1 MSSAE
6 LYLSFNEIMF
16 YFTRAAAGG
25 GVPFGLAED
34 FGRSATWIASSGLD
48 PAAMTAI
55 ALKDL
60 ECERSCLKA
69 NLTEEKKEIFLTAEK
84 GKKLSAIQAG
94 AAVCDLIS
102 ERTESPKNMQSII
115 AEKVD
120 VPFLVCAALG
130 AANYDRW
137 EINWPASDD
146 TPCSV
151 LICEDGSWKSSWK
164 GRKIPEVIDGVDVKV
179 IFMNNRED
187 YYEKWDGKTFYSAN
201 NKKEILETGVPV
213 YDSWSDIY
221 SFFKRCLVPSTE
233 ESRKSGAGAGAG
245 LVDTD

>member
-34 FGRSATWIASSGLD
+34 FGRSAIWIACSGLD
-48 PAAMTAI
+48 PAGMTVI
-55 ALKDL
+55 ALKEL
-60 ECERSCLKA
+60 EYGRSCLKA
-69 NLTEEKKEIFLTAEK
+69 NLTEGKKEIFLTAEK
-84 GKKLSAIQAG
+84 GKRLSAIQAG

-102 ERTESPKNMQSII
+102 ARPENPKKMQSII
-115 AEKVD
+115 AENVD
-120 VPFLVCAALG
+120 CPFLVCAALG
-130 AANYDRW
+130 AANYDSW
-137 EINWPASDD
+137 EISWLASDD

-151 LICEDGSWKSSWK
+151 LICEEGNWKSSWK
-164 GRKIPEVIDGVDVKV
+164 GRNIPEVIDGVDVKV

-233 ESRKSGAGAGAG
+233 ESRKSGAGAG

>member
-1 MSSAE
+1 MNSPE

-34 FGRSATWIASSGLD
+34 FGRAATWIASSGLD
-48 PAAMTAI
+48 PAEITAS
-55 ALKDL
+55 ALKEL
-60 ECERSCLKA
+60 ECGQSCLKA
-69 NLTEEKKEIFLTAEK
+69 TLTEGNKEILLTAES

-102 ERTESPKNMQSII
+102 VQLENPKNMQSII

-120 VPFLVCAALG
+120 SPFLVCAALG

-137 EINWPASDD
+137 EISWPASDD

-164 GRKIPEVIDGVDVKV
+164 GRKIPEVIDAVDVKV
-179 IFMNNRED
+179 IFVNNRED
-187 YYEKWDGKTFYSAN
+187 HYEKWDGKTLYSGN
-201 NKKEILETGVPV
+201 NKKKLLEAGVPGF
-213 YDSWSDIY
+213 DSWSDIY

-233 ESRKSGAGAGAG
+233 ESRKSGAGAG
-245 LVDTD
+245 LVETD

>member
-34 FGRSATWIASSGLD
+34 FGRSAIWIASSGLD

-60 ECERSCLKA
+60 ECGRSCLKA
-69 NLTEEKKEIFLTAEK
+69 NLTEGKKEIFLTAEK

-102 ERTESPKNMQSII
+102 ERTENPKNMQSII

-137 EINWPASDD
+137 EISWPASDD

-233 ESRKSGAGAGAG
+233 ESRKSGAGAG

>member
-1 MSSAE
+1 MSSPE
-6 LYLSFNEIMF
+6 LYLSFNEIFF
-16 YFTRAAAGG
+16 YFTRAAIGG

-34 FGRSATWIASSGLD
+34 FGHAAIWIAASGLD
-48 PAAMTAI
+48 PALITSN
-55 ALKDL
+55 ALKELD
-60 ECERSCLKA
+60 CGHSSMKTTI
-69 NLTEEKKEIFLTAEK
+69 TEGKEEILLTADS

-102 ERTESPKNMQSII
+102 ERTENPKNIQSII

-130 AANYDRW
+130 AAAYDRW
-137 EINWPASDD
+137 EISWSASDD
-146 TPCSV
+146 TTCSV
-151 LICEDGSWKSSWK
+151 LICEDGSWESSWK

-179 IFMNNRED
+179 IFMNNCED
-187 YYEKWDGKTFYSAN
+187 YYEKWDGKTFYSST
-201 NKKEILETGVPV
+201 NKKKILETGVPV

-233 ESRKSGAGAGAG
+233 ESRKSGAGAG

>member
-1 MSSAE
+1 MKSPE

-16 YFTRAAAGG
+16 YFTRAAAGA

-34 FGRSATWIASSGLD
+34 FGRAATWIASSGLD
-48 PAAMTAI
+48 PAGMTAS
-55 ALKDL
+55 ALKEL
-60 ECERSCLKA
+60 ECGQSSLKA
-69 NLTEEKKEIFLTAEK
+69 TLTEGNKEILLTTES

-102 ERTESPKNMQSII
+102 VQLENPKNMQSII

-120 VPFLVCAALG
+120 CPFLVCAALG
-130 AANYDRW
+130 AANYDGC
-137 EINWPASDD
+137 ELSWPATDD

-164 GRKIPEVIDGVDVKV
+164 GRKIPEVIDAVNLKI
-179 IFMNNRED
+179 IFVNNRED
-187 YYEKWDGKTFYSAN
+187 YYEKWDGKTLYSGN
-201 NKKEILETGVPV
+201 NKKKLLETGVPV
-213 YDSWSDIY
+213 YDSWSEIY

-233 ESRKSGAGAGAG
+233 ESHKTGAGAG